1 MRTHLIGFYRDS
13 YERLIGSNLI
23 DLNLF
28 QLRCILSRKK
38 KNIQERDCIMRRTQ
52 MNKIYQTRV

>member
-1 MRTHLIGFYRDS
+1 MCTHLIGFYRDS

-23 DLNLF
+23 DLKLF

-38 KNIQERDCIMRRTQ
+38 NTEERDCIMRRTQ
-52 MNKIYQTRV
+52 MNKIYETRV